1 MSFVLHFH
9 PLSSF
14 CQKVLIALYENGAP
28 FERHIVDLG
37 DAESGGAFRKLW
49 PIGKMPVLRDE
60 DRDRTVPES
69 SIIIEYLDLF
79 HPGADRLIPADPALA
94 LAARLSDRLFDLH
107 VQLPMQKI
115 VGDRLRPAGKTDPQ
129 GVADAKTALASAY
142 AFLEADLEAKAWAA
156 GEVFTIAD
164 CAAAPALFFADK
176 VVPFR
181 DSHRALAR
189 YFARLTERPSV
200 VRTFAEAEPYLKLF
214 PG

>member
-1 MSFVLHFH
+1 MSLIFHFH

-14 CQKVLIALYENGAP
+14 CQKVLIALYENGTP
-28 FERHIVDLG
+28 FERCVVDLG
-37 DAESGGAFRKLW
+37 DAESGDAFRKLW

-60 DRDRTVPES
+60 GRDRTVPES
-69 SIIIEYLDLF
+69 SVIIEYLDLF
-79 HPGADRLIPADPALA
+79 YPGASPLIPADPAFA
-94 LAARLSDRLFDLH
+94 LGARLSDRLFDLH
-107 VQLPMQKI
+107 VQLPMQKV

-129 GVADAKTALASAY
+129 GVADAKTALATVY
-142 AFLEADLEAKAWAA
+142 DFLEADLAGKTWAA
-156 GEVFTIAD
+156 GEAFTIAD

-181 DSHRALAR
+181 DSHRTLAR